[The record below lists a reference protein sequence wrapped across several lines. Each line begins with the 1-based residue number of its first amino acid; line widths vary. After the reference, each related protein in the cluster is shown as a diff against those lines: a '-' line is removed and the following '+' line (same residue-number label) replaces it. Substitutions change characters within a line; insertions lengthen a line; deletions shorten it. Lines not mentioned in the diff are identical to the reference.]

1 MIVGIDIG
9 NATIKTNKGIL
20 YDAKLTTIEPMN
32 KCDTIKI
39 DNKTYYLGEGEYD
52 TTYRKIKK
60 EGYLT
65 FLYSA
70 LALSS
75 SASRNKV
82 VLGLPL
88 SQFKE
93 DKSELI
99 NLILTNNHKKVVI
112 NGKER
117 NLEIEDIEVFPEG
130 VVTLADDYE
139 GIVVDIGGGTTDI
152 ALVENYRG
160 RRKIINPI
168 SFPLGTIKLYGGFIK
183 ALNSKFCLDLSIED
197 ADRILRNGLFL
208 EGEKVDIKFALDTFD
223 NFVEKLVSNIQ
234 IEYSLKT
241 NLISLTGGGGALL
254 SDKLSKR
261 LGKGVSLQEESIYSN
276 ARNYYELGCSLW
288 E

>member
-99 NLILTNNHKKVVI
+99 NLVLTNNHKKVVI

-183 ALNSKFCLDLSIED
+183 ALNSKKKE
-197 ADRILRNGLFL
+197 
-208 EGEKVDIKFALDTFD
+208 
-223 NFVEKLVSNIQ
+223 VENIKLV
-234 IEYSLKT
+234 KT
-241 NLISLTGGGGALL
+241 LYTFACIDFPNFIVKRVPGHAGILGNEIADAIASKNEA
-254 SDKLSKR
+254 KLEKIFENHKDFCFSSK
-261 LGKGVSLQEESIYSN
+261 IFDF
-276 ARNYYELGCSLW
+276 
-288 E
+288 